1 MKTYTRLVSVVL
13 AVLML
18 CASAVSASALE
29 YTAKEAKLKGFRFTS
44 DAKSVTITGVARFGE
59 KEIII
64 PDKIDGKEVTKVE
77 TACTSDSDVESIT
90 VPESVK
96 YLSSFTALCRNLKT
110 VTINA
115 NLTNV
120 TYYAFRQLNSLN
132 TVIFKSYEDGKMT
145 FTPGNN
151 VGDGDVKN
159 DNEVWSTFYDCP
171 KLETVVIPYGV
182 KVLKRT
188 FEKCPSLTNLYLPS
202 TITNM
207 SNAFTDGFD
216 KSKLTVYTYSLEG
229 EKNAVID
236 WCNTNGVKC
245 VNFAD
250 TKPLTITS
258 KSLKAGAAYTI
269 PVNEAYTAKFAMS
282 SNNYVKLS
290 KNKVTALNKGS
301 ATVNITVMPKYYDIA
316 KYLKSY
322 KVKVSVTTAPTISK
336 TSVTVKKGKTVSVKL
351 TGKAS
356 TIANKY
362 TNTKIAKITSATK
375 DTAIKI
381 KGLKKGTTTLKVK
394 VNGVKTLSVKVKVN

>member
-1 MKTYTRLVSVVL
+1 MKSKRVTKIACFILSIL
-13 AVLML
+13 II

-29 YTAKEAKLKGFRFTS
+29 YTAKEAKLKGFSFTS

-77 TACTSDSDVESIT
+77 TACTSDSDVESII
-90 VPESVK
+90 VPETVK
-96 YLSSFTALCRNLKT
+96 FLDKFTAMCRNLKT
-110 VTINA
+110 ITING

-120 TYYAFRQLNSLN
+120 NGYAFREAASLN
-132 TVIFKSYEDGKMT
+132 TVIFKSYEDGKTT
-145 FTPGNN
+145 FTPG
-151 VGDGDVKN
+151 DD
-159 DNEVWSTFYDCP
+159 EVWSTFYDCP

-216 KSKLTVYTYSLEG
+216 KSKLAVYTYFLEG

-245 VNFAD
+245 VNIAD

-290 KNKVTALNKGS
+290 GNKVTALSKGT
-301 ATVNITVMPKYYDIA
+301 ATVNVTAYPKYYEIPA
-316 KYLKSY
+316 YLK
-322 KVKVSVTTAPTISK
+322 TSK
-336 TSVTVKKGKTVSVKL
+336 VTVKLILQLTVNVR
-351 TGKAS
+351 GVVM
-356 TIANKY
+356 
-362 TNTKIAKITSATK
+362 TKIFPHE
-375 DTAIKI
+375 
-381 KGLKKGTTTLKVK
+381 
-394 VNGVKTLSVKVKVN
+394 VNQCGVHLFIFTPFCHSSHRYNIACYSVSK

>member
-29 YTAKEAKLKGFRFTS
+29 YTAKEAKLKGFNFTS

-77 TACTSDSDVESIT
+77 TACISDSDVESII
-90 VPESVK
+90 VPETVK
-96 YLSSFTALCRNLKT
+96 FLDKFTAMCRNLKT
-110 VTINA
+110 ITING

-120 TYYAFRQLNSLN
+120 NGYAFREAASLN
-132 TVIFKSYEDGKMT
+132 TVIFKSYEDGKTT
-145 FTPGNN
+145 FTPG
-151 VGDGDVKN
+151 DD
-159 DNEVWSTFYDCP
+159 EVWSTFYDCP

-216 KSKLTVYTYSLEG
+216 KSKLTVYTYFLEG

-362 TNTKIAKITSATK
+362 TDTKIAKITSATK

>member
-18 CASAVSASALE
+18 CALAVSASALE
-29 YTAKEAKLKGFRFTS
+29 YTAKEAKLKGFNFTS

-77 TACTSDSDVESIT
+77 TACTSDSDVESII
-90 VPESVK
+90 VPETVK
-96 YLSSFTALCRNLKT
+96 FLDKFTAMCRNLKT
-110 VTINA
+110 ITING

-120 TYYAFRQLNSLN
+120 NGYAFREAASLN
-132 TVIFKSYEDGKMT
+132 TVIFKSYEDGKTT
-145 FTPGNN
+145 FTPG
-151 VGDGDVKN
+151 DD
-159 DNEVWSTFYDCP
+159 EVWSTFYDCP

-216 KSKLTVYTYSLEG
+216 KSKLTVYTYFLEG

-245 VNFAD
+245 VNFAH

>member
-1 MKTYTRLVSVVL
+1 MKSKRVTKIACFILSIL
-13 AVLML
+13 II

-77 TACTSDSDVESIT
+77 TACTSDSDVESII
-90 VPESVK
+90 VPETVK
-96 YLSSFTALCRNLKT
+96 FLDKFTAMCRNLKT
-110 VTINA
+110 ITING

-120 TYYAFRQLNSLN
+120 NGYAFREAASLN
-132 TVIFKSYEDGKMT
+132 TVIFKSYEDGKTT
-145 FTPGNN
+145 FTPG
-151 VGDGDVKN
+151 DD
-159 DNEVWSTFYDCP
+159 EVWSTFYDCP

-216 KSKLTVYTYSLEG
+216 KSKLTVYTYFLEG

-245 VNFAD
+245 VNIAD

-290 KNKVTALNKGS
+290 GNKVTALSKGT
-301 ATVNITVMPKYYDIA
+301 ATVNVTAYPKYYEIPA
-316 KYLKSY
+316 YLKTS
-322 KVKVSVTTAPTISK
+322 KVKISVTTAPALSK

-356 TIANKY
+356 AIANKY
-362 TNTKIAKITSATK
+362 TNTKYAKFTSSTK
-375 DTAIKI
+375 DTILKI

>member
-29 YTAKEAKLKGFRFTS
+29 YTAKEAKLKGFTS

-77 TACTSDSDVESIT
+77 TACTSDSDVESII
-90 VPESVK
+90 VPETVK
-96 YLSSFTALCRNLKT
+96 FLDKFTAMCRNLKT
-110 VTINA
+110 ITING

-120 TYYAFRQLNSLN
+120 NGYAFREAASLN
-132 TVIFKSYEDGKMT
+132 TVIFKSYEDGKTT
-145 FTPGNN
+145 FTPG
-151 VGDGDVKN
+151 DD
-159 DNEVWSTFYDCP
+159 EVWSTFYDCP

-216 KSKLTVYTYSLEG
+216 KSKLAVYTYFLEG

-245 VNFAD
+245 VNIAD

-290 KNKVTALNKGS
+290 GNKVTALSKGT
-301 ATVNITVMPKYYDIA
+301 ATVNVTAYPKYYEIPA
-316 KYLKSY
+316 YLKTS
-322 KVKVSVTTAPTISK
+322 KVKISVTTAPALSK

-356 TIANKY
+356 AIANKY
-362 TNTKIAKITSATK
+362 TNTKYAKFTSSTK
-375 DTAIKI
+375 DTILKI

>member
-29 YTAKEAKLKGFRFTS
+29 YTAKEAKLKGFSFTS

-77 TACTSDSDVESIT
+77 TACTSDSDVESII
-90 VPESVK
+90 VPETVK
-96 YLSSFTALCRNLKT
+96 FLDKFTAMCRNLKT
-110 VTINA
+110 ITING

-120 TYYAFRQLNSLN
+120 NGYAFREAASLN
-132 TVIFKSYEDGKMT
+132 TVIFKSYEDGKTT
-145 FTPGNN
+145 FTPG
-151 VGDGDVKN
+151 DD
-159 DNEVWSTFYDCP
+159 EVWSTFYDCP

>member
-1 MKTYTRLVSVVL
+1 MKSKRVTKIACFILSIL
-13 AVLML
+13 II

-77 TACTSDSDVESIT
+77 TACTSDSDVESII
-90 VPESVK
+90 VPETVK
-96 YLSSFTALCRNLKT
+96 FLDKFTAMCRNLKT
-110 VTINA
+110 ITING

-120 TYYAFRQLNSLN
+120 NGYAFREAASLN
-132 TVIFKSYEDGKMT
+132 TVIFKSYEDGKTT
-145 FTPGNN
+145 FTPG
-151 VGDGDVKN
+151 DD
-159 DNEVWSTFYDCP
+159 EVWSTFYDCP

-362 TNTKIAKITSATK
+362 TNTKLAKITSATK

>member
-18 CASAVSASALE
+18 CALAVSASALE
-29 YTAKEAKLKGFRFTS
+29 YTAKEAKLKGFSFTS

-77 TACTSDSDVESIT
+77 TACTSDSDVESII
-90 VPESVK
+90 VPETVK
-96 YLSSFTALCRNLKT
+96 FLDKFTAMCRNLKT
-110 VTINA
+110 ITING

-120 TYYAFRQLNSLN
+120 NGYAFREAASLN
-132 TVIFKSYEDGKMT
+132 TVIFKSYEDGKTT
-145 FTPGNN
+145 FTPG
-151 VGDGDVKN
+151 DD
-159 DNEVWSTFYDCP
+159 EVWSTFYDCP

-216 KSKLTVYTYSLEG
+216 KSKLTVYTYFLEG

-245 VNFAD
+245 VNIAD
-250 TKPLTITS
+250 TEPLTVTG

-301 ATVNITVMPKYYDIA
+301 ATVNITVMPKYYEIA